1 MRATLLSFTRLV
13 LRPHS
18 RALATVWFRR
28 LWRPCLIRL
37 PLAFLDES
45 SDLGYRGAEED
56 AQEPVGGDLG
66 PVLGAL
72 QLERIGLKVQ
82 KAGSCASRC
91 Y

>member
-1 MRATLLSFTRLV
+1 LSSTAIAPPTPPVHPGDRL
-13 LRPHS
+13 
-18 RALATVWFRR
+18 RR
-28 LWRPCLIRL
+28 FGGPCLVRFS
-37 PLAFLDES
+37 PPFLDEIP
-45 SDLGYRGAEED
+45 DLGYRGAEED
-56 AQEPVGGDLG
+56 AQEPIGGDLG